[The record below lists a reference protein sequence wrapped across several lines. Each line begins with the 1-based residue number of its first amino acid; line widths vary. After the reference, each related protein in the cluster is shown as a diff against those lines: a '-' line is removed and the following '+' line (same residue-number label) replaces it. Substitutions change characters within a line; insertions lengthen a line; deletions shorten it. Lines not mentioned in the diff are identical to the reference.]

1 MSVAANPLVPMSG
14 VPVAAQIS
22 RRPRREFWLL
32 RLLPRVLGLAFFAYM
47 FIGVMP
53 MTDVSATASGEG
65 SSTERIA
72 VLAMTGLALIEIAR
86 RRRVVL
92 PLVLRSL
99 PIWLILGWFCASVS
113 WAAFPDIALRRVS
126 VMVFICTIAL
136 AIAAGTGPLRRALG
150 TMLAIL
156 VVVIAAD
163 LAVTVLNPGYAFT
176 DLGVRGYHQQKN
188 VAGLAAMVAVIAGTG
203 WTLVNG
209 RPRRILVGLAFL
221 AASFLFLVLTKSK
234 TSLMLA
240 VLGAGMLPA
249 LLVLR
254 RLGPAA
260 SLGLGLLG
268 AAAVGI
274 LYLAVT
280 GFGGDFL
287 SLLTPGNDASF
298 TGRTQ
303 IWDFAAS
310 EIARRPWTG
319 YGFGSF
325 WDVGDANDPLLRA
338 PPGSW
343 LATLKIGERAEV
355 LINEAH
361 NGYLDLRLQGGMPAL
376 ILTLI
381 AQGLTILAL
390 ARKMF
395 SRRTA
400 RPDAV
405 AAATFLVIALVV
417 LVHNATESS
426 FWMRGQIL
434 ANLTILIS
442 FLAFRREPR
451 SGEDRPV
458 LHSGPGPGKS
468 PGIATVDEGTAHP
481 ARREADSL
489 SHPGLAGARR
499 HTP

>member
-1 MSVAANPLVPMSG
+1 VTVAAHPLLPARDLGG
-14 VPVAAQIS
+14 VASAQ

-32 RLLPRVLGLAFFAYM
+32 RLMPLGLCLAFFAYM

-53 MTDVSATASGEG
+53 MTDVSETSSGDG
-65 SSTERIA
+65 SSAERIV
-72 VLAMTGLALIEIAR
+72 VLAMTGLALVELAR
-86 RRRVVL
+86 RRRIVL
-92 PLVLRSL
+92 PLLLRSL
-99 PIWLILGWFCASVS
+99 PVWLVLGWFCASVA
-113 WAAFPDIALRRVS
+113 WAAFPDIAIRRVS
-126 VMVFICTIAL
+126 VMVFICLITL
-136 AIAAGTGPLRRALG
+136 AIAAGIGPLRRVLGALMG
-150 TMLAIL
+150 VLL
-156 VVVIAAD
+156 VVIAAD
-163 LAVTVLNPGYAFT
+163 LAVTVLNPGFAYT

-203 WTLVNG
+203 WTMVN
-209 RPRRILVGLAFL
+209 RRLPRILGGIAFV
-221 AASFLFLVLTKSK
+221 AAAFLFLVLTKSK
-234 TSLMLA
+234 TSMMLA
-240 VLGAGMLPA
+240 LLGAVVLPA

-260 SLGLGLLG
+260 ALGLGLLG
-268 AAAVGI
+268 AASVGV
-274 LYLAVT
+274 LYLGVT

-287 SLLTPGNDASF
+287 GLLTPGNDASF

-343 LATLKIGERAEV
+343 LATLKIGQRAEV

-376 ILTLI
+376 ILTLL

-442 FLAFRREPR
+442 FLAFRREP
-451 SGEDRPV
+451 
-458 LHSGPGPGKS
+458 
-468 PGIATVDEGTAHP
+468 
-481 ARREADSL
+481 
-489 SHPGLAGARR
+489 AGASPNTSPEIAR
-499 HTP
+499 

>member
-1 MSVAANPLVPMSG
+1 MSASAHPLPPAAALAP
-14 VPVAAQIS
+14 AAPA
-22 RRPRREFWLL
+22 RRGRKREFWLL
-32 RLLPRVLGLAFFAYM
+32 RLMPPALYLAFLAYM

-53 MTDVSATASGEG
+53 MVDVSATSSGDG
-65 SSTERIA
+65 SATERIA
-72 VLAMTGLALIEIAR
+72 VLAMTGLALIEIVR
-86 RRRVVL
+86 HRRVVL
-92 PLVLRSL
+92 PLLLRSL
-99 PIWLILGWFCASVS
+99 PVWLVLGWFCASVS

-126 VMVFICTIAL
+126 VMVFICLIAL
-136 AIAAGTGPLRRALG
+136 AIAAGIGPLRRVLG
-150 TMLAIL
+150 LMMAIL

-163 LAVTVLNPGYAFT
+163 LAVTVLNPGFAFT
-176 DLGVRGYHQQKN
+176 EIGVRGYHQQKN

-203 WTLVNG
+203 WTLVN
-209 RPRRILVGLAFL
+209 RRMPRVLSGLAFI
-221 AASFLFLVLTKSK
+221 AAAFLFLVLTKSK
-234 TSLMLA
+234 TSMMLA
-240 VLGAGMLPA
+240 ILGAGMLPA

-260 SLGLGLLG
+260 ALGLGLLG
-268 AAAVGI
+268 AASVGVT
-274 LYLAVT
+274 YLAVT

-287 SLLTPGNDASF
+287 GMLTPGNDASF

-303 IWDFAAS
+303 IWDFAAA

-343 LATLKIGERAEV
+343 LATLKIGQRAEV

-361 NGYLDLRLQGGMPAL
+361 NGYLDLRLQGGAPAL
-376 ILTLI
+376 ILTLL

-390 ARKMF
+390 AAKMF
-395 SRRTA
+395 ARRTA

-405 AAATFLVIALVV
+405 AAATLLVLAVVV

-442 FLAFRREPR
+442 LLAFRREP
-451 SGEDRPV
+451 D
-458 LHSGPGPGKS
+458 GPAPAVAKRVS
-468 PGIATVDEGTAHP
+468 P
-481 ARREADSL
+481 
-489 SHPGLAGARR
+489 
-499 HTP
+499 